1 MPGQNDYIT
10 PERAITLAGLFR
22 ARVENSPEAVAYRSF
37 DRHTKVWHDSS
48 WGAMAIQVGRWQAAL
63 QKEDLHPG
71 DRIGLMLPNG
81 PEWISCDQA
90 ALGLG
95 VVTVPLYTND
105 RPENVAYIVRE
116 AGIKV
121 LMVEGH
127 RQWVGLRQASDGLPS
142 VRRIVCVNTVRPQ
155 DLSEDPRLIELSGW
169 LTGLDG
175 RLQTIEASTDDL
187 ATIVYTSGTTGR
199 PKGVMLSHN
208 NILQNAYAAATC
220 AMFTPQDVFLSF
232 LPLSHALERTAGY
245 YMSVMVGA
253 QTAFARSV
261 QQLGE
266 DLRSVRPTVL
276 ISVPRI
282 YEMVYARIKTGL
294 EGKSAVTRR
303 LFDWTLTLG
312 WRQFQYQQGRGAWGL
327 SLMLSPLLNRL
338 LASKVVGVLGGRLKF
353 AICGGAALPPD
364 VGRFFISLGVPLF
377 QGYGMTEASPV
388 VSVNRP
394 QDNIPDSIGLPL
406 PGVNVKLGRKDELLT
421 RSSSVM
427 LGYWNDARATRDSVD
442 EDGWLHTGDQARID
456 DRGHIFITGRLKD
469 IIVLANGEKVPPV
482 DMEMAIGADP
492 LFAQTMVVGEAKPYL
507 VALTV
512 LDPGHWR
519 ALAEELALDPRAQ
532 TSLTSKQAIKAAL
545 RRIADQLREFPGYA
559 QIRRVSLSLQPWTVE
574 EGLLT
579 PTQKIKRTQILMR
592 FANEVERMYA
602 GRAL

>member
-1 MPGQNDYIT
+1 MTGHNDYIT
-10 PERAITLAGLFR
+10 PQRAATLAGLFR
-22 ARVENSPEAVAYRSF
+22 VRVNRSPKEVAYRHF
-37 DRHTKVWHDSS
+37 DRRTKTWRDVGWE
-48 WGAMAIQVGRWQAAL
+48 AMANIIGRWQAAL
-63 QKEDLHPG
+63 QKEELHPG

-81 PEWISCDQA
+81 LEWIICDQA

-95 VVTVPLYTND
+95 LVTVPLYTND

-116 AGIKV
+116 AGIKM
-121 LMVEGH
+121 LLVEGQ
-127 RQWVGLRQASDGLPS
+127 RQWKALQQASDGLPS
-142 VRRIVCVNTVRPQ
+142 VRRIVCVNALKQ
-155 DLSEDPRLIELSGW
+155 DLPADPRLLELSSW
-169 LTGLDG
+169 IKKLDG
-175 RLQTIEASTDDL
+175 RLQTIDASTDDL

-208 NILQNAYAAATC
+208 NILQNAYAAASC
-220 AMFTPQDVFLSF
+220 GVFTPQDVFLSF

-266 DLRSVRPTVL
+266 DLRNVRPTVL

-282 YEMVYARIKTGL
+282 YEMVYARVKMGL
-294 EGKSAVTRR
+294 ERKSALTHH
-303 LFDWTLTLG
+303 LLDWTLNLG
-312 WRQFQYQQGRGAWGL
+312 WQRFQYQQGRATW
-327 SLMLSPLLNRL
+327 SVALMICPLLNRL
-338 LASKVVGVLGGRLKF
+338 LASKIVGVLGGRLKF

-394 QDNIPDSIGLPL
+394 DDNIPESIGLPL
-406 PGVNVKLGRKDELLT
+406 PGVDVKLGPNDELLT

-427 LGYWNDARATRDSVD
+427 LGYWNNEQATRDCVD

-456 DRGHIFITGRLKD
+456 AQGHIFITGRLKD
-469 IIVLANGEKVPPV
+469 IIVLANGEKVPPA

-492 LFAQTMVVGEAKPYL
+492 LFSQTMVVGEAKPYL

-512 LDPGHWR
+512 LDSAHWR
-519 ALAEELALDPRAQ
+519 SLAEELALDPHSDA
-532 TSLTSKQAIKAAL
+532 SLKNKQAVKAVLA
-545 RRIADQLREFPGYA
+545 RIAKQLQDFPGYA
-559 QIRRVSLSLQPWTVE
+559 QIRRVSLNLQAWTVE

-579 PTQKIKRTQILMR
+579 PTQKIKRAQILTQ
-592 FANEVERMYA
+592 FADEVKQMYT
-602 GRAL
+602 GHAL

>member
-1 MPGQNDYIT
+1 MTGHNDYIT
-10 PERAITLAGLFR
+10 PQRAGTLAGLFR
-22 ARVENSPEAVAYRSF
+22 VRVKRSPKEVAYRHF
-37 DRHTKVWHDSS
+37 DRRTKTWRDVGWE
-48 WGAMAIQVGRWQAAL
+48 AMANIIGRWQAAL
-63 QKEDLHPG
+63 QKEELHPG

-81 PEWISCDQA
+81 LEWIICDQA

-95 VVTVPLYTND
+95 LVTVPLYTND

-121 LMVEGH
+121 LLVEGQ
-127 RQWVGLRQASDGLPS
+127 RQWKALQQASDGLPS
-142 VRRIVCVNTVRPQ
+142 VRRIVCVNTLKQ
-155 DLSEDPRLIELSGW
+155 DLPADPRLLELSSW
-169 LTGLDG
+169 IKKLDG
-175 RLQTIEASTDDL
+175 RLQTIDASTDDL

-208 NILQNAYAAATC
+208 NILQNAYAAASC
-220 AMFTPQDVFLSF
+220 GVFTPQDVFLSF

-266 DLRSVRPTVL
+266 DLRNVRPTVL

-282 YEMVYARIKTGL
+282 YEMVYARVKMGL
-294 EGKSAVTRR
+294 ERKSALTHH
-303 LFDWTLTLG
+303 LLDWTLNLG
-312 WRQFQYQQGRGAWGL
+312 WQRFQYQQGRATWGVA
-327 SLMLSPLLNRL
+327 LMICPLLNRL
-338 LASKVVGVLGGRLKF
+338 LASKIVGVLGGRLKF

-394 QDNIPDSIGLPL
+394 HDNIPESIGLPL
-406 PGVNVKLGRKDELLT
+406 PGVDVKLGPNDELLT

-427 LGYWNDARATRDSVD
+427 LGYWNNEQATRDCVD

-456 DRGHIFITGRLKD
+456 AQGHIFITGRLKD
-469 IIVLANGEKVPPV
+469 IIVLANGEKVPPA

-492 LFAQTMVVGEAKPYL
+492 LFSQTMVVGEAKPYL

-512 LDPGHWR
+512 LDSAHWR
-519 ALAEELALDPRAQ
+519 SLAEGLALDPDADA
-532 TSLTSKQAIKAAL
+532 SLRNKQAVRAVLA
-545 RRIADQLREFPGYA
+545 RIANQLQEFPGYA
-559 QIRRVSLSLQPWTVE
+559 QIRRVSLNLQPWTVE

-579 PTQKIKRTQILMR
+579 PTQKIKRAQILTR
-592 FANEVERMYA
+592 FAEEVKQMYT
-602 GRAL
+602 GHAL

>member
-1 MPGQNDYIT
+1 MPGHNAYIT
-10 PERAITLAGLFR
+10 PQRAVTLAGLFR
-22 ARVENSPEAVAYRSF
+22 ARVNHSPEAVAYRHY
-37 DRHTKVWHDSS
+37 DRLTKTWRNRG
-48 WGAMAIQVGRWQAAL
+48 WAAMATEVGRWQSAL
-63 QKEDLHPG
+63 QDEDLHLG
-71 DRIGLMLPNG
+71 DRIGVMLPNG
-81 PEWISCDQA
+81 PEWITCDQA

-95 VVTVPLYTND
+95 LVTVPLYTND
-105 RPENVAYIVRE
+105 RPDNVAYIVRE

-121 LMVEGH
+121 LLVEGQ
-127 RQWVGLRQASDGLPS
+127 RQWKALRQASDGLPT
-142 VRRIVCVNTVRPQ
+142 VRRIVCVNAVKKNM
-155 DLSEDPRLIELSGW
+155 SEDPRLLELSSW
-169 LTGLDG
+169 IKGLDG
-175 RLQTIEASTDDL
+175 RLQTIDASTDDL

-208 NILQNAYAAATC
+208 NILQNAYAAASC

-232 LPLSHALERTAGY
+232 LPLSHTLERTAGY

-266 DLRSVRPTVL
+266 DLRSVKPTVL

-282 YEMVYARIKTGL
+282 YEMVYARVKMGL
-294 EGKSAVTRR
+294 ERKSALTHR
-303 LFDWTLTLG
+303 LFDWTLKLG
-312 WRQFQYQQGRGAWGL
+312 WRRFQYQQGRAAWGF
-327 SLMLSPLLNRL
+327 SLLVCPLLNRL
-338 LASKVVGVLGGRLKF
+338 LASKIVGVLGGRLKF

-364 VGRFFISLGVPLF
+364 VGRFFISLGVPVF

-394 QDNIPDSIGLPL
+394 HDNIPDSIGLPL
-406 PGVNVKLGRKDELLT
+406 PGVDVKLSHNDELLT
-421 RSSSVM
+421 RSPSVM
-427 LGYWNDARATRDSVD
+427 LGYWNNEQATRDCVD

-456 DRGHIFITGRLKD
+456 DQGHIFITGRLKD
-469 IIVLANGEKVPPV
+469 IIVLANGEKVPPA

-492 LFAQTMVVGEAKPYL
+492 LFAQIMVVGEAKPYL

-519 ALAEELALDPRAQ
+519 SLAEELSLDPLSEA
-532 TSLTSKQAIKAAL
+532 SLTSKQAVKAVLA
-545 RRIADQLREFPGYA
+545 RIAKQLRKFPGYA

-574 EGLLT
+574 AGLLT
-579 PTQKIKRTQILMR
+579 PTQKIKRAQILIR
-592 FANEVERMYA
+592 FAEEVEQMYT